1 MKRLLGMKLV
11 LIPTVLFIFLISL
24 VFTIRGIWISLSV
37 FIGLL
42 TGQMH
47 FVRYEEITSA
57 EPPSLLLLEAVD
69 SFLLSF
75 VFFVFSFGLYKIF
88 FLSDSS
94 EMKDSLPRWLRLESI
109 FELKALL
116 WQSVLT
122 TLVVI
127 FLNSAVIMIS
137 KNQMSWEFL
146 VLPGSIMII
155 SVALYFLKLAEK
167 DERPR

>member
-1 MKRLLGMKLV
+1 MKLV

-24 VFTIRGIWISLSV
+24 VFTIRGIWISFSV
-37 FIGLL
+37 FIGLI

-47 FVRYEEITSA
+47 FIHYQEITSA

-88 FLSDSS
+88 FLSDSH
-94 EMKDSLPRWLRLESI
+94 EMKNSLPRWLRLESI

-167 DERPR
+167 DEKPG